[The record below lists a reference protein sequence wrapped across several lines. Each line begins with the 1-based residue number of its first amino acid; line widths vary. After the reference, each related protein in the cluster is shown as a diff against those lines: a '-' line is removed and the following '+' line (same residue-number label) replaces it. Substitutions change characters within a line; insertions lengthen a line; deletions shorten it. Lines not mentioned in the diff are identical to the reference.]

1 MQQKLKYEEIIA
13 VHFDTGCS
21 RWRMRGHLPRQ
32 GGSQRSIEGPRKHGI
47 DRKLA
52 EGESETDAGFV
63 AFGSMLGTGL
73 AGIVLDNTLKVE
85 NHFVCSVGT
94 ITYAGKTKIVS
105 IGILNHVFTADKE
118 DFKQALESL

>member
-1 MQQKLKYEEIIA
+1 MKKLLLFILILVAVAGVCVVTCPDKAAHSEALKDLVNKVLTEE
-13 VHFDTGCS
+13 
-21 RWRMRGHLPRQ
+21 
-32 GGSQRSIEGPRKHGI
+32 
-47 DRKLA
+47 LA
-52 EGESETDAGFV
+52 EGVSETDAGFV
-63 AFGSMLGTGL
+63 AFGSMLGTGI

>member
-1 MQQKLKYEEIIA
+1 MKKLLLFILIVVAVAGVCVVTCPDKEAHSEALKDLVNTVLTEE
-13 VHFDTGCS
+13 
-21 RWRMRGHLPRQ
+21 
-32 GGSQRSIEGPRKHGI
+32 
-47 DRKLA
+47 LA
-52 EGESETDAGFV
+52 EGESESDAGFV
-63 AFGSMLGTGL
+63 AFGSMLGTGI

-105 IGILNHVFTADKE
+105 IGILNHVFTVDKE

>member
-1 MQQKLKYEEIIA
+1 MKKLLLFILILVAVAGVCVVTCPDKEAHSEALKDLVNTALTEE
-13 VHFDTGCS
+13 
-21 RWRMRGHLPRQ
+21 
-32 GGSQRSIEGPRKHGI
+32 
-47 DRKLA
+47 LA
-52 EGESETDAGFV
+52 EGVSESEAGFV

-105 IGILNHVFTADKE
+105 FGILNHVFTADKE
-118 DFKQALESL
+118 DFKQALDSL

>member
-1 MQQKLKYEEIIA
+1 MKKLLLFILILVAVAGVCVVTCPDKEAHSEALKDLVNTVLTEE
-13 VHFDTGCS
+13 
-21 RWRMRGHLPRQ
+21 
-32 GGSQRSIEGPRKHGI
+32 
-47 DRKLA
+47 LA
-52 EGESETDAGFV
+52 EGVSESDAGFV

-94 ITYAGKTKIVS
+94 ITYDGKTKIVS
-105 IGILNHVFTADKE
+105 FGILNHVFTADKE

>member
-1 MQQKLKYEEIIA
+1 MKKLLLFILILVAVAGVCVVTCPDKAAHSEALKDLVNTVLTEE
-13 VHFDTGCS
+13 
-21 RWRMRGHLPRQ
+21 
-32 GGSQRSIEGPRKHGI
+32 
-47 DRKLA
+47 LA
-52 EGESETDAGFV
+52 ESDAGFV

>member
-1 MQQKLKYEEIIA
+1 MKKLLLFILILVAVAGICVVTCPDKEAHSEALKDLVNTALTEE
-13 VHFDTGCS
+13 
-21 RWRMRGHLPRQ
+21 
-32 GGSQRSIEGPRKHGI
+32 
-47 DRKLA
+47 LA
-52 EGESETDAGFV
+52 EGVSESDAGFV

-85 NHFVCSVGT
+85 NHFVCSMGT
-94 ITYAGKTKIVS
+94 ITYDGKTKIVS

>member
-1 MQQKLKYEEIIA
+1 MKKFLLFILILVAVAGVCVVTCPDKDAHSEALKDLVNTVLTEE
-13 VHFDTGCS
+13 
-21 RWRMRGHLPRQ
+21 
-32 GGSQRSIEGPRKHGI
+32 
-47 DRKLA
+47 LA
-52 EGESETDAGFV
+52 EGESEAGFV

-105 IGILNHVFTADKE
+105 IGILNHVFTVDKE

>member
-1 MQQKLKYEEIIA
+1 MKKLLLFILILVAVAGVCVVTCPDKEAHSEALKDLVNTVLTEE
-13 VHFDTGCS
+13 
-21 RWRMRGHLPRQ
+21 
-32 GGSQRSIEGPRKHGI
+32 
-47 DRKLA
+47 LA
-52 EGESETDAGFV
+52 EGESEAGFV

-105 IGILNHVFTADKE
+105 LGILNHVFTADKE
-118 DFKQALESL
+118 DFKQARESL

>member
-1 MQQKLKYEEIIA
+1 MKKLLLFILILVAVAGVCVVTCPDKEAHSEALKDLVNTVLTEE
-13 VHFDTGCS
+13 
-21 RWRMRGHLPRQ
+21 
-32 GGSQRSIEGPRKHGI
+32 
-47 DRKLA
+47 LA
-52 EGESETDAGFV
+52 EGESESESEAGFV
-63 AFGSMLGTGL
+63 AFGSMLGTGI

>member
-1 MQQKLKYEEIIA
+1 MKKLLLSILIVVA
-13 VHFDTGCS
+13 VAGVCVVTCPDKEAHSEALKDLVNTV
-21 RWRMRGHLPRQ
+21 LT
-32 GGSQRSIEGPRKHGI
+32 EG
-47 DRKLA
+47 LA

-63 AFGSMLGTGL
+63 AFGSMLGTGI

>member
-1 MQQKLKYEEIIA
+1 MKKLLLFILILVAVAGVCVVTCPDKEAHSEALKDLVNTALTEEL
-13 VHFDTGCS
+13 S
-21 RWRMRGHLPRQ
+21 
-32 GGSQRSIEGPRKHGI
+32 EGVS
-47 DRKLA
+47 
-52 EGESETDAGFV
+52 ESDAGFV

-105 IGILNHVFTADKE
+105 FGILNHVFTADKE
-118 DFKQALESL
+118 DFKQALDSL

>member
-1 MQQKLKYEEIIA
+1 MKKLLLFILILVAVAGVCVVTCPDKEAHSEALKDLVNTVLTEE
-13 VHFDTGCS
+13 
-21 RWRMRGHLPRQ
+21 
-32 GGSQRSIEGPRKHGI
+32 
-47 DRKLA
+47 LA
-52 EGESETDAGFV
+52 EGASESEAGFV

-105 IGILNHVFTADKE
+105 LGILNHVFTADKE

>member
-1 MQQKLKYEEIIA
+1 MKKLLLFILILFAVAGVCVVTCPDKAAHSEALKDLVNTVLTEE
-13 VHFDTGCS
+13 
-21 RWRMRGHLPRQ
+21 
-32 GGSQRSIEGPRKHGI
+32 
-47 DRKLA
+47 LA

-94 ITYAGKTKIVS
+94 SRTPERPKSFLSAS
-105 IGILNHVFTADKE
+105 
-118 DFKQALESL
+118 

>member
-1 MQQKLKYEEIIA
+1 MKKLLLFILILVAVAGVCVVTCPDKEAHSEALKDLVNTVLTEE
-13 VHFDTGCS
+13 
-21 RWRMRGHLPRQ
+21 
-32 GGSQRSIEGPRKHGI
+32 
-47 DRKLA
+47 LA
-52 EGESETDAGFV
+52 EVESEAGFV

-105 IGILNHVFTADKE
+105 LGILNHVFTADKE

>member
-1 MQQKLKYEEIIA
+1 MKKLLLFILILVAVAGVCVVTCPDKEAHSEALKDLVNTVLTEEL
-13 VHFDTGCS
+13 S
-21 RWRMRGHLPRQ
+21 
-32 GGSQRSIEGPRKHGI
+32 
-47 DRKLA
+47 
-52 EGESETDAGFV
+52 EGESESEAGLV

>member
-1 MQQKLKYEEIIA
+1 MKKLLLFILILVAVAGVCVVTCPDKAAHSEALKDIVNTALTEE
-13 VHFDTGCS
+13 
-21 RWRMRGHLPRQ
+21 
-32 GGSQRSIEGPRKHGI
+32 
-47 DRKLA
+47 LA
-52 EGESETDAGFV
+52 EGVSESDAGFV

-94 ITYAGKTKIVS
+94 ITYDGKTKIVS

>member
-1 MQQKLKYEEIIA
+1 MKKLLLFILILVAVAGVCVVTCPDKAAHSEALKDLVNTALTEE
-13 VHFDTGCS
+13 
-21 RWRMRGHLPRQ
+21 
-32 GGSQRSIEGPRKHGI
+32 
-47 DRKLA
+47 LA
-52 EGESETDAGFV
+52 EGVSETDAGFV
-63 AFGSMLGTGL
+63 AFGSMLGTGI

-118 DFKQALESL
+118 DFKQALDSL

>member
-1 MQQKLKYEEIIA
+1 MKKLLLFILILVA
-13 VHFDTGCS
+13 VAGVCVVTCPDKEAHSEALKDLVNTV
-21 RWRMRGHLPRQ
+21 LTK
-32 GGSQRSIEGPRKHGI
+32 E
-47 DRKLA
+47 LA
-52 EGESETDAGFV
+52 EGATETDAGFV
-63 AFGSMLGTGL
+63 AFGSMLGTGI

-94 ITYAGKTKIVS
+94 ITYDGKTKIVS

>member
-1 MQQKLKYEEIIA
+1 MKKLLLFILILVAVAGVCVVTCPDKEAHSEALKDLVNTVLTEE
-13 VHFDTGCS
+13 
-21 RWRMRGHLPRQ
+21 
-32 GGSQRSIEGPRKHGI
+32 
-47 DRKLA
+47 LA
-52 EGESETDAGFV
+52 KGESETDAGFV

-94 ITYAGKTKIVS
+94 ITFDGKTKIVS

>member
-1 MQQKLKYEEIIA
+1 MKKLLLFILILVAVAGVCVVTCPDKAAHSEALKDLVNTVLTEE
-13 VHFDTGCS
+13 
-21 RWRMRGHLPRQ
+21 
-32 GGSQRSIEGPRKHGI
+32 
-47 DRKLA
+47 LA
-52 EGESETDAGFV
+52 EGVSETDAGFV
-63 AFGSMLGTGL
+63 AFGSMLGTGI

-105 IGILNHVFTADKE
+105 FGILNHVFTADKE

>member
-1 MQQKLKYEEIIA
+1 MKKLLLFILILVAVAGVCVVTCPDKAAHSEALKDLVNTALTEE
-13 VHFDTGCS
+13 
-21 RWRMRGHLPRQ
+21 
-32 GGSQRSIEGPRKHGI
+32 
-47 DRKLA
+47 LA
-52 EGESETDAGFV
+52 EGVSESDAGFV

-94 ITYAGKTKIVS
+94 ITYDGKTKIVS

>member
-1 MQQKLKYEEIIA
+1 MKKLLLFILILVAVAGVCVVTCPDKAAHSEALKDLVNTVLAEE
-13 VHFDTGCS
+13 
-21 RWRMRGHLPRQ
+21 
-32 GGSQRSIEGPRKHGI
+32 
-47 DRKLA
+47 LA
-52 EGESETDAGFV
+52 EGVSETDAGFV
-63 AFGSMLGTGL
+63 AFGSMLGTGI

-118 DFKQALESL
+118 DFKQAL

>member
-1 MQQKLKYEEIIA
+1 MKKLLLFILILVAVAGVCVVTCPDKAAHSEALKDLVNTALTEE
-13 VHFDTGCS
+13 
-21 RWRMRGHLPRQ
+21 
-32 GGSQRSIEGPRKHGI
+32 
-47 DRKLA
+47 LA
-52 EGESETDAGFV
+52 EGVSESDAGFV
-63 AFGSMLGTGL
+63 ALGSMLGTGL

-118 DFKQALESL
+118 DFKQALDSL

>member
-1 MQQKLKYEEIIA
+1 MKKLLLFILILVAVAGVCVVTCPDKAAHSEALKDLVNTVLTEE
-13 VHFDTGCS
+13 
-21 RWRMRGHLPRQ
+21 
-32 GGSQRSIEGPRKHGI
+32 
-47 DRKLA
+47 LA
-52 EGESETDAGFV
+52 EGESESETDAGFV

-94 ITYAGKTKIVS
+94 ITYDGKTKIVS

>member
-1 MQQKLKYEEIIA
+1 MKKFLLFILILVAVAGVCVVTCPDKEAHSEALKDLVNTVLTEE
-13 VHFDTGCS
+13 
-21 RWRMRGHLPRQ
+21 
-32 GGSQRSIEGPRKHGI
+32 
-47 DRKLA
+47 LA
-52 EGESETDAGFV
+52 EGESEAGFV

-85 NHFVCSVGT
+85 NHFVCSLGT

-105 IGILNHVFTADKE
+105 LGILNHVFTADKE